1 MSRSLR
7 GEITEQT
14 LTSFSHPPIAA
25 HTLLP
30 QLQPNLG
37 PKQAAHSALC
47 YAIKKGDHA
56 AVASALQA
64 AKATVDSEGA
74 VVSEVGDGLGEE
86 GGRGRGGGGGVG
98 DGVGGGGW
106 ILNEFDYTGCTPLHI
121 AATTPNIEI
130 LRDFL
135 TQGAS
140 VHLRNMDGHTPLY
153 LAADAGLVDNVILLR
168 ESGAHLHAEEIDIAR
183 LLKGRLEAGSG
194 SVTPIPSNPDIQ
206 GGESACSIKMVIS
219 RSAGGSPRESGSPSG
234 QGSARLVGD
243 IEERRRRK
251 AKSWEL
257 AGA

>member
-14 LTSFSHPPIAA
+14 LTAFSHPPIPVVAA
-25 HTLLP
+25 QFLS
-30 QLQPNLG
+30 QVQPNLG
-37 PKQAAHSALC
+37 PKQAALSALG
-47 YAIKKGDHA
+47 YAIKKGDRA

-64 AKATVDSEGA
+64 AKLA
-74 VVSEVGDGLGEE
+74 VVSEGILVNGVGEGRE
-86 GGRGRGGGGGVG
+86 GGGRLGGGGS
-98 DGVGGGGW
+98 GGW
-106 ILNEFDYTGCTPLHI
+106 ILNEFDYNGFTPLHI
-121 AATTPNIEI
+121 AATAHNIEI

-153 LAADAGLVDNVILLR
+153 LASDSGMLDNVILLR

-183 LLKGRLEAGSG
+183 LLRGRLEAGSG
-194 SVTPIPSNPDIQ
+194 YVTPIPADCDDM
-206 GGESACSIKMVIS
+206 GGEGACGVRVMLP
-219 RSAGGSPRESGSPSG
+219 RSVNGSPRGSGSPCG
-234 QGSARLVGD
+234 QVSARPVGD

-251 AKSWEL
+251 AKCWEL